1 MSRPSAYTSGIDG
14 APSVGS
20 DDRRLESMVRDH
32 SISVALDR
40 IGAARVTLQAEAA
53 GTTVSAYVADLI
65 ARGGDQ
71 GLANDLAVEQL
82 EMQVLTAF
90 LVRTVLAAIK
100 GEEEARSLTEWAK
113 MKALEQTKILL
124 ADLRASGSLG

>member
-1 MSRPSAYTSGIDG
+1 
-14 APSVGS
+14 
-20 DDRRLESMVRDH
+20 MVRDH

-71 GLANDLAVEQL
+71 GLANGLAIEQL